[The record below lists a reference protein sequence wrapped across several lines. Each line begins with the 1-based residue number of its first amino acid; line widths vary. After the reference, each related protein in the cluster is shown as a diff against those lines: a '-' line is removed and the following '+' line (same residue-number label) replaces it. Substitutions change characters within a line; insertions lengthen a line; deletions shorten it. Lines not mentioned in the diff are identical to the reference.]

1 MIQEIQP
8 LSPQLVMMVPTKK
21 QSMVTKRN
29 HELFV

>member
-8 LSPQLVMMVPTKK
+8 LSPQLVMMVPAKK
-21 QSMVTKRN
+21 QSMETTSN